1 MDGPHEW
8 LRRDSIYLE
17 QIIHSTVQLLQLK
30 WRAVLLFVNVF
41 TSRKWENNITISNHL
56 MMTLVACI

>member
-8 LRRDSIYLE
+8 LRRDSTYLE

>member
-17 QIIHSTVQLLQLK
+17 PIHSTVQLPQLK

-56 MMTLVACI
+56 VVTLVACI